1 MFNRRNIALFVLALG
16 LLSCQKETC
25 EDPIPSISF
34 KEIERST
41 TNTIVKINTRDCDG
55 DIGLTQADTAGEFKY
70 NAFVDIRGFQN
81 GKWNDTVHIFQD
93 IRYVDILDDSGRVI
107 GVEEIREE
115 LNYYYRVPV
124 VDNNSRSD
132 LYEAVIE
139 LDMGAS
145 YFGFD
150 TFRLEVKIKDR
161 ALNESNTIISQ
172 TLLGFPQ

>member
-1 MFNRRNIALFVLALG
+1 MFNRRNIALLILAASLFA
-16 LLSCQKETC
+16 CEKETC
-25 EDPIPSISF
+25 DDPIPAISI

-41 TNTIVKINTRDCDG
+41 NNTIVKINTRDCDG
-55 DIGLTQADTAGEFKY
+55 DIGLTQADTSDEYKY
-70 NAFVDIRGFQN
+70 NAFVDIRGFQD
-81 GKWNDTVHIFQD
+81 GEWNDEVHVFED

-145 YFGFD
+145 FFGFD
-150 TFRLEVKIKDR
+150 TFRLEIYIKDR
-161 ALNESNTIISQ
+161 ALNQSNTVISE
-172 TLLGFPQ
+172 TMLGFSQ